1 MFASALAG
9 TSMAKAALL
18 WGGKLALLFGGLL
31 FLLTTFPPAA
41 VAVGGSVVVFAL
53 MLQALASTA
62 TALHVDDD
70 AVLRVERTA

>member
-1 MFASALAG
+1 
-9 TSMAKAALL
+9 
-18 WGGKLALLFGGLL
+18 
-31 FLLTTFPPAA
+31 
-41 VAVGGSVVVFAL
+41 VVFAL